1 MYAHSKWRN
10 EHIFW
15 LQFVRAIAP
24 QLLYPSPAF
33 IRSASEAEEMP
44 GGSVDARKQ
53 SDTSCARHVCIILI
67 CSTSRRQ
74 ADRQTRLIC
83 ATLSNTVYCVL
94 HARDYKCLLMISH
107 VDLPENQPQAIE
119 KISLFHLG
127 SVSSHFKR
135 KKKKRVQCCC
145 WNFLFKFSDDFL
157 FFILP
162 LKHQRVFV
170 FPGLC
175 GATYMK
181 VRHESQSSVKSLR
194 CYPEVKCLICMFYML

>member
-135 KKKKRVQCCC
+135 KKKGFSVAVETFYL
-145 WNFLFKFSDDFL
+145 NFQMT
-157 FFILP
+157 FFFVP

-181 VRHESQSSVKSLR
+181 VRRESQSSVKSLR

>member
-135 KKKKRVQCCC
+135 KKKKG
-145 WNFLFKFSDDFL
+145 FSVAVETFYL
-157 FFILP
+157 SFQMTFYFF
-162 LKHQRVFV
+162 
-170 FPGLC
+170 
-175 GATYMK
+175 
-181 VRHESQSSVKSLR
+181 
-194 CYPEVKCLICMFYML
+194 FYR